1 MDNNERIDIKDYTAN
16 MQADI
21 PARTCV
27 AYITTETIDEEG
39 EVVLARGVQTNRF
52 ASTGT
57 VFWNHDYAD
66 PVAVCRHLEVT
77 DNGIMATTHFPERP
91 EGMKCGEWRPDAVLA
106 LVAAGLCRGVSIGFS
121 YIETREPTPKDK
133 KQFKSTGNDLLRVVS
148 KSRLLE
154 YSFAPLPMN
163 EDALIV
169 ASSRGFIKRDG
180 SIDCNAVKACRL
192 DLERS
197 TPSLHLKRSG
207 GLRLRSIDPARLT
220 LLELERL
227 QGRVY

>member
-1 MDNNERIDIKDYTAN
+1 MNNERIDIKDYTAS
-16 MQADI
+16 MSADI

-39 EVVLARGVQTNRF
+39 EVVLAKGVQTNRF
-52 ASTGT
+52 KSTGT

-66 PVAVCRHLEVT
+66 PVAVCQHLDVT
-77 DNGIMATTHFPERP
+77 EHGIMATTHFPERP

-121 YIETREPTPKDK
+121 YLETREPTHKDK
-133 KQFKSTGNDLLRVVS
+133 QQFKSTGNDLLRVVS

-169 ASSRGFIKRDG
+169 ASSRGFIKSDG
-180 SIDCNAVKACRL
+180 SIDGNAVKACRL
-192 DLERS
+192 NIERTS
-197 TPSLHLKRSG
+197 PSIRLKRSG
-207 GLRLRSIDPARLT
+207 GLKLRSIDHAKLT
-220 LLELERL
+220 LLEIERL